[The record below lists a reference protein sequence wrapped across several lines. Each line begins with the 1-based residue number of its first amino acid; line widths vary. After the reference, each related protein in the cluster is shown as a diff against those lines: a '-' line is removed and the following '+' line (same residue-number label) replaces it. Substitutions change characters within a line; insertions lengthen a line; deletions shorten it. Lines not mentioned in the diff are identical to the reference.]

1 MAAKTSERTK
11 SAAHGSADSTSFKV
25 PMQLSNRLLRS
36 IAKEFGTPTYVYNLD
51 LVTQQYKNAYEFINW
66 PKLQIFYAMKA
77 NYNPDIL
84 KSLRSCG
91 ASVDTVSPGDV
102 RLALKN
108 GYTPDRLLYTAVNI
122 TDAEMREVKELG
134 VLMNLGELSRL
145 EKYGKAYPGTE
156 VCLRFNPEVK
166 AGEFVQIQT
175 AGVLSK
181 FGILMEDI
189 GKVKKIVS
197 KYKLKVVGLHSHT
210 GSGIAE
216 TEKFFESMKKIA
228 SLATR
233 ENFPH
238 LQFLDFGGGF
248 KVPYKPGE
256 HRIDYVKFGE
266 EITKLI
272 SSFSERYGRPLK
284 LYFEP
289 GKYMVAES
297 GYLLVEAN
305 TIRNNRGRIIVGVN
319 SGFPQLIRPL
329 LYGAYHHIINVT
341 NPKGKLIKCDLAG
354 NVCEGGDVFAENRLI
369 PKIRENDKVALLCAG
384 AYCFAMGGDYNSR
397 PMPAEV
403 IVKSGVATLSTPRE
417 SSVEFAER
425 IMRRNE

>member
-1 MAAKTSERTK
+1 MAAKTSEHAK
-11 SAAHGSADSTSFKV
+11 SAIHVSPESTFFKV

-36 IAKEFGTPTYVYNLD
+36 VAKEYGTPTYVYNAD
-51 LVTQQYKNAYEFINW
+51 LIVQQYKNAYKFIKW

-84 KSLRSCG
+84 RLLRDCG
-91 ASVDTVSPGDV
+91 ACVDTVSPGDV

-108 GYTPDRLLYTAVNI
+108 GYPPGKLLYTAVNI

-134 VLMNLGELSRL
+134 VLMNVGEISRL
-145 EKYGKAYPGTE
+145 KKYGKAYPGTE
-156 VCLRFNPEVK
+156 ICLRFNPEVK

-189 GKVKKIVS
+189 ETVKKTVS
-197 KYKLKVVGLHSHT
+197 KYRLKVVGLHSHT
-210 GSGIAE
+210 GSGIAD

-238 LQFLDFGGGF
+238 LRFLDFGGGF
-248 KVPYKPGE
+248 KVPYKPEE

-266 EITKLI
+266 EITTLI
-272 SSFSERYGRPLK
+272 SSFSERYGRPLE

-305 TIRNNRGRIIVGVN
+305 TIRNNRGRVIVGVN
-319 SGFPQLIRPL
+319 SGFPQLIRPV

-341 NPKGKLIKCDLAG
+341 NPQGKPTLCDLAG

-369 PKIRENDKVALLCAG
+369 PKIRENDIIGLLCGG
-384 AYCFAMGGDYNSR
+384 AYGYAMGGNYNLR

-403 IVKSGVATLSTPRE
+403 IVRWGAAIRSTRRKSS
-417 SSVEFAER
+417 AELADQ